1 MFKIW
6 ELLSNKKNDFTIQM
20 VIDSNEVDEF
30 LENLDENDFPF

>member
-6 ELLSNKKNDFTIQM
+6 ELLVNKKNDFTIQLE
-20 VIDSNEVDEF
+20 VDTNEVDEF

>member
-6 ELLSNKKNDFTIQM
+6 ELLSNKNNDFTIQM

>member
-6 ELLSNKKNDFTIQM
+6 ELLANKKNDFIIQLE
-20 VIDSNEVDEF
+20 IDTNEVDEF

>member
-6 ELLSNKKNDFTIQM
+6 ELLANKKNDLIIQLE
-20 VIDSNEVDEF
+20 IDTNEVDEF